1 MLWMSQ
7 RHLLYVMD
15 VSKTSFVCYGCIKD
29 IFCMLW
35 MSQRRL
41 FVCYKSLKDIFC
53 TLWMSQRCLRN
64 VICDSQYHSILE
76 NCHSFHNTILKEE
89 NIVSFIS
96 FWMKNDDKEK
106 QAWHRFLSIY
116 LRNTKCYL
124 ILNKFKKDYYTHVKW
139 FLKTKLASIRKDLK
153 PISLCFFFPFFIL

>member
-1 MLWMSQ
+1 MNHHLRCLKFNQQTQSLWDV
-7 RHLLYVMD
+7 LLYVMD
-15 VSKTSFVCYGCIKD
+15 VSKTSFVCYGC
-29 IFCMLW
+29 
-35 MSQRRL
+35 
-41 FVCYKSLKDIFC
+41 LKDVFLYVINLSKTSFVRY
-53 TLWMSQRCLRN
+53 RCLRN